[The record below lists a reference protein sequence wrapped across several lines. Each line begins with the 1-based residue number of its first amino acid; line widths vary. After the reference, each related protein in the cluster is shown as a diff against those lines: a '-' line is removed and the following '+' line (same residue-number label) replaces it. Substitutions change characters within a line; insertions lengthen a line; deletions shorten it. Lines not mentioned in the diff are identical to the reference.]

1 MASFNEDPADRA
13 AELERMLV
21 GHDCTLET
29 AFGFYTLGDC
39 RYTIGDYKGAHEAW
53 KTLHEANVT
62 NALTD
67 QALFQD
73 GRALDASGDLLG
85 AVHAYNSFAARQPE
99 EALVHFNLG
108 EIYGRLGQFSDAA
121 KAYHLAAD
129 LDKSEDLQV
138 RRDALFNL
146 GGDQTKQGLYLDA
159 VATLTTLVNMDH
171 GEGFHVLR
179 LAEALKGAGK
189 RDDALREA
197 QRAVALLTKATI
209 DDFDADWENERQTAL
224 REASALVGALEVSP
238 AVAAA
243 EASLAEAVVGVAA
256 ALPAEASNA
265 G

>member
-1 MASFNEDPADRA
+1 
-13 AELERMLV
+13 MLV
-21 GHDCTLET
+21 GHECTLET

-39 RYTIGDYKGAHEAW
+39 RYAIGDYKGAHEAW
-53 KTLHEANVT
+53 KTLHEANIT

-85 AVHAYNSFAARQPE
+85 AINAYNSFAARQPE

-121 KAYHLAAD
+121 KAYCLAAD
-129 LDKSEDLQV
+129 LDKSADLQV

-159 VATLTTLVNMDH
+159 VATLTTLVDIDD
-171 GEGFHVLR
+171 GSGFHVLR
-179 LAEALKGAGK
+179 LAEALKGAGR

-197 QRAVALLTKATI
+197 QRAVALLTKAQI

-224 REASALVGALEVSP
+224 REASALVGALE
-238 AVAAA
+238 AVVAA
-243 EASLAEAVVGVAA
+243 EASLADAVVAA
-256 ALPAEASNA
+256 ALPGASNA
-265 G
+265 S

>member
-21 GHDCTLET
+21 GHECTLET

-39 RYTIGDYKGAHEAW
+39 RYAIGDYKGAHEAW
-53 KTLHEANVT
+53 KTLHEANTT

-85 AVHAYNSFAARQPE
+85 AIHAYNSFAARQPE

-129 LDKSEDLQV
+129 LDKSDDLQV

-159 VATLTTLVNMDH
+159 VATLTTLVNLDD
-171 GEGFHVLR
+171 GAGFHVLR
-179 LAEALKGAGK
+179 LAEALQGAGK
-189 RDDALREA
+189 RDDALRAA
-197 QRAVALLTKATI
+197 QRAVALLTTAQI

-243 EASLAEAVVGVAA
+243 EASLAEAVVDVAA
-256 ALPAEASNA
+256 ALTGASNA

>member
-39 RYTIGDYKGAHEAW
+39 RYTIGDYEGAHEAW

-129 LDKSEDLQV
+129 LDKSEDLQI

-146 GGDQTKQGLYLDA
+146 GGDQTKQELYLDA
-159 VATLTTLVNMDH
+159 VATLTTLVTIDD

-189 RDDALREA
+189 RQDALREA
-197 QRAVALLTKATI
+197 QRAVALLTKAQI
-209 DDFDADWENERQTAL
+209 DGFDADWENERQTAL
-224 REASALVGALEVSP
+224 REASALVGALES
-238 AVAAA
+238 VAAA
-243 EASLAEAVVGVAA
+243 EASLAEAVAA
-256 ALPAEASNA
+256 ALPAGASNA

>member
-21 GHDCTLET
+21 GHECTLET

-39 RYTIGDYKGAHEAW
+39 RYAIGDYKGAHEAW

-85 AVHAYNSFAARQPE
+85 AIHAYNSFAARQPE

-121 KAYHLAAD
+121 KAYCLAAD
-129 LDKSEDLQV
+129 LDKSEDLQI

-146 GGDQTKQGLYLDA
+146 GGDQAKQGLYLDA
-159 VATLTTLVNMDH
+159 VATLTTLVDIDD
-171 GEGFHVLR
+171 GSGFHVLR

-197 QRAVALLTKATI
+197 QRAVALLTKAQI

-224 REASALVGALEVSP
+224 REASALVGALES
-238 AVAAA
+238 VAAA
-243 EASLAEAVVGVAA
+243 EASLADAVVEVAAA
-256 ALPAEASNA
+256 ALPGASNA
-265 G
+265 S

>member
-73 GRALDASGDLLG
+73 GRALDAAGDLLG

-129 LDKSEDLQV
+129 LDKSDDLQV

-146 GGDQTKQGLYLDA
+146 GGDQAKQGLYLDA
-159 VATLTTLVNMDH
+159 VETLTTLVTIDD

-224 REASALVGALEVSP
+224 REASALVGALEVPP

-243 EASLAEAVVGVAA
+243 EASLAEAVAA
-256 ALPAEASNA
+256 ALPAGASNA

>member
-1 MASFNEDPADRA
+1 MCIRDR
-13 AELERMLV
+13 
-21 GHDCTLET
+21 LET

-39 RYTIGDYKGAHEAW
+39 RYATGDYKGAHEAW
-53 KTLHEANVT
+53 KTLHEANIT

-73 GRALDASGDLLG
+73 GRALDASGDLLS
-85 AVHAYNSFAARQPE
+85 AIHAYNSFAARQPE

-121 KAYHLAAD
+121 KAYCLAAD
-129 LDKSEDLQV
+129 LDKSADLQI

-159 VATLTTLVNMDH
+159 VATLTTLVDIDD
-171 GEGFHVLR
+171 GTGFHVLR

-189 RDDALREA
+189 RQDALREA
-197 QRAVALLTKATI
+197 QRAVALLTTAQI
-209 DDFDADWENERQTAL
+209 EEYDADWENERQTAL

-243 EASLAEAVVGVAA
+243 ERSLAEAAATVAA
-256 ALPAEASNA
+256 GLATNVPS
-265 G
+265 